1 MSSKAFENEFLKSLG
16 LLSKAQQNKVLSY
29 VKSLLNG
36 TKSTSQQGL
45 LKFAGSIDPKS
56 IKEMSMAV
64 TAGCESID
72 KNEW

>member
-36 TKSTSQQGL
+36 TKSTNQQGL

-64 TAGCESID
+64 TAGCENID